1 MKGVFNLL
9 EDETFHCKWYFTCN
23 EPQFPPHPPLKTAQ
37 NPVSTVEFLFHKDTQ
52 IYRKAILDK
61 PIINVHILT
70 TGTTLMLGS
79 VISS

>member
-9 EDETFHCKWYFTCN
+9 EDETFHCKWYFTCS
-23 EPQFPPHPPLKTAQ
+23 ESQKKIPLKTAQ